1 MSEQDEST
9 TEDAQEAT
17 EERQD
22 QQADAQEA
30 DAGKELEETDTEDA
44 WDAKRAKE
52 KIRKLNQEIR
62 STKDRLSKAPKA
74 EDVQAKDQ
82 RISELEAANLR
93 YDVGYELGL
102 PREIAQRLQG
112 ATREEMLADA
122 EKLVELIAPTKAPS
136 TRRPAEALRGG
147 TQPEQEPEETD
158 VRKIGER
165 MFAR

>member
-1 MSEQDEST
+1 MSENTPEAPEQEPTEQPTESEQPEQEPQEEP
-9 TEDAQEAT
+9 EDG
-17 EERQD
+17 
-22 QQADAQEA
+22 
-30 DAGKELEETDTEDA
+30 GKDNE
-44 WDAKRAKE
+44 WDPERAKK
-52 KIRKLNQEIR
+52 KIAKLNSENR
-62 STKDRLSKAPKA
+62 SLRERANKAPKP